1 MRLPKEG
8 KRDTPEHYVRRVT
21 WIGLIANILLSGI
34 KFMAGSLG
42 DSQALMA
49 DAVHSLSDTITDVAV
64 ILGSFFWSEPPD
76 QGHPHG
82 HQRIET
88 MVTIVIG
95 TILLLAGVGVGWHAV
110 TTLHLEAAD
119 VRPGPIALVVAA
131 ISLVTKEILFRW
143 TDRAGKQVKSSA
155 LRANAW
161 HHRLDAIS
169 SIPVFLAV
177 AGAMLFPNLTFLDHV
192 GALIVSVFI
201 IQASFKILVPGFGE
215 LLEAGASAE
224 TLVEIKALVQSHP
237 GVIEIHQLRTR
248 YLGSTLRID
257 FHLVL
262 DGELTI
268 KQGHGIAEQIKN
280 DLISRLPDLE
290 DAIIHIEPSDLLDQD
305 RTTSN

>member
-1 MRLPKEG
+1 M
-8 KRDTPEHYVRRVT
+8 DTPERYVRRIT
-21 WIGLIANILLSGI
+21 WIGLVANILLSGI
-34 KFMAGSLG
+34 KFLAGVLG
-42 DSQALMA
+42 NSQALMA
-49 DAVHSLSDTITDVAV
+49 DAVHSLSDTITDIAV

-76 QGHPHG
+76 QCHPHG

-95 TILLLAGVGVGWHAV
+95 TMLLLAGVGVGWHSV
-110 TTLHLEAAD
+110 TTLHLEES
-119 VRPGPIALVVAA
+119 VTRPGPIALIVAA
-131 ISLVTKEILFRW
+131 ISLVTKEILYRW
-143 TDRAGKQVKSSA
+143 TDRAGIRVNSSA

-161 HHRLDAIS
+161 HHRLDAVS

-192 GALIVSVFI
+192 GALIVSIFI
-201 IQASFKILVPGFGE
+201 VQASFKILLPGFGE

-224 TLVEIKALVQSHP
+224 TLAEIKSLAESHP
-237 GVIEIHQLRTR
+237 EVIEIHKLRTR

-257 FHLVL
+257 FHLVV

-268 KQGHGIAEQIKN
+268 RQGHDIAEKIKT
-280 DLISRLPDLE
+280 DLISELPDLS

-305 RTTSN
+305 PTAPD

>member
-1 MRLPKEG
+1 MKTGKEVAME
-8 KRDTPEHYVRRVT
+8 TPEHYVRRVT

-34 KFMAGSLG
+34 KFLAGILG

-76 QGHPHG
+76 QCHPHG

-95 TILLLAGVGVGWHAV
+95 TVLLLAGAGVGWHAV
-110 TTLHLEAAD
+110 TTLHQEDAGTS
-119 VRPGPIALVVAA
+119 PGPIALVVAA

-177 AGAMLFPNLTFLDHV
+177 AGSMLFPNLTFLDHV
-192 GALIVSVFI
+192 GALIVSIFI

-215 LLEAGASAE
+215 LLEAGASPK
-224 TLVEIKALVQSHP
+224 TLEEIKSLVQNHP

-257 FHLVL
+257 FHLVV

-268 KQGHGIAEQIKN
+268 KQGHDIAEQIKT
-280 DLISRLPDLE
+280 DLISRLPDLA
-290 DAIIHIEPSDLLDQD
+290 DAIIHIEPGDLLY
-305 RTTSN
+305 